1 MVFIVVLRKRFVLS
15 RCKQVYKYGK
25 RERFDLFDGRDLHL
39 SSGVLNYLAYL
50 KKVTTECTLQEESK
64 LKKRGSMAQF
74 LKEKRMKIG
83 LTQSDVARKLGYS
96 SPQFVSNWERGLA
109 SPPVFILRD
118 LTKIYKVSADE
129 MFKLLLSE
137 VEADLRTEFYST
149 KKGRR

>member
-1 MVFIVVLRKRFVLS
+1 
-15 RCKQVYKYGK
+15 
-25 RERFDLFDGRDLHL
+25 
-39 SSGVLNYLAYL
+39 
-50 KKVTTECTLQEESK
+50 
-64 LKKRGSMAQF
+64 MAQF

-118 LTKIYKVSADE
+118 LTKIYKVSNDE
-129 MFKLLLSE
+129 MFKLMMAE
-137 VEADLRTEFYST
+137 VEADLRAEFYST